1 MGPDGPVCT
10 CEDGYTL
17 YEDGSCLK
25 ESTDPTFE
33 DGFCD
38 EAGLNGP
45 AMVWTDFMSIDSPN
59 FGLGDY
65 ETLEKF
71 AQNQICSNPTAIMA
85 QRIAGSGVRFGQT
98 RATSL
103 VVHISKELGFWCAND
118 EQAGIPCD
126 DFEVKFCCPKYE
138 AGDTLPCDTGD
149 GYAWTK
155 WTSRDTPLDG
165 AGDWETIS
173 YFGEKDICSAPIA
186 VKAQHVAGSVGS
198 DDVTHIDATKGFWCL
213 NEEQSNGDSCHDFE
227 VSFCCP
233 KPVTDDTNTTY
244 IMDGTCDL
252 PGYGWSQYLNYDT
265 PLTDD
270 GDWETLGKIP
280 RKFACPN
287 PTGIQARTTEMEGF
301 DRVHIHK
308 GELNYLRWVTSRV
321 TF

>member
-71 AQNQICSNPTAIMA
+71 AQNQVCSNPSAIMA
-85 QRIAGSGVRFGQT
+85 QRIAGSGGRSLT

-138 AGDTLPCDTGD
+138 AGESGT
-149 GYAWTK
+149 
-155 WTSRDTPLDG
+155 
-165 AGDWETIS
+165 
-173 YFGEKDICSAPIA
+173 
-186 VKAQHVAGSVGS
+186 V
-198 DDVTHIDATKGFWCL
+198 DDVQPATTSSAHRTSWLTRPIHRIFIKKVNRENPQNIL
-213 NEEQSNGDSCHDFE
+213 NQFMSENHHF
-227 VSFCCP
+227 F
-233 KPVTDDTNTTY
+233 
-244 IMDGTCDL
+244 
-252 PGYGWSQYLNYDT
+252 
-265 PLTDD
+265 
-270 GDWETLGKIP
+270 
-280 RKFACPN
+280 
-287 PTGIQARTTEMEGF
+287 
-301 DRVHIHK
+301 
-308 GELNYLRWVTSRV
+308 
-321 TF
+321 